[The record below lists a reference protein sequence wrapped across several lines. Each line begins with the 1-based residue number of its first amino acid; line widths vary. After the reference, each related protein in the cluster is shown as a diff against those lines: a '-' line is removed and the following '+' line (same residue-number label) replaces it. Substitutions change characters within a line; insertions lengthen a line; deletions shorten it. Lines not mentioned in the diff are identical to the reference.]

1 MQAQSY
7 PVNRR
12 TATRIKKILGPHFDI
27 VVTEGHHRRTAR
39 ARLLDYTDAGICI
52 QCLEA
57 ISPGSTLR
65 YQNEANTEERHA
77 RVVWCQKSPNGEY
90 RVGAALET
98 PFTNT
103 SVDEGEHDE
112 SGPDFYELLQ
122 VNPKADLDTIHR
134 VYRLQAQRFHPDN
147 KETGSEPMFK
157 VLVRAY
163 RTLSDPELRA
173 AYDLKLNNIQQK
185 RWKIFDKPVQA
196 VGVEAEKRKRQ
207 GMLSLLYMRR
217 IQEPRSPQMS
227 IQDFENLLGVPREHL
242 EFGMWY
248 MREAGLVTRS
258 DNGRLSITVKGV
270 EELERCPDAIGRAH
284 VETRED
290 RLLTN

>member
-1 MQAQSY
+1 
-7 PVNRR
+7 
-12 TATRIKKILGPHFDI
+12 
-27 VVTEGHHRRTAR
+27 
-39 ARLLDYTDAGICI
+39 
-52 QCLEA
+52 
-57 ISPGSTLR
+57 
-65 YQNEANTEERHA
+65 
-77 RVVWCQKSPNGEY
+77 
-90 RVGAALET
+90 
-98 PFTNT
+98 
-103 SVDEGEHDE
+103 
-112 SGPDFYELLQ
+112 
-122 VNPKADLDTIHR
+122 
-134 VYRLQAQRFHPDN
+134 
-147 KETGSEPMFK
+147 MFK

-290 RLLTN
+290 RLLTT